1 MFPQV
6 ETSSKENNLNINSDQ
21 VCDNESGQI
30 INSKSSSSLEWD
42 GLIEQVKGLLL
53 ILCLKFLLQEM

>member
-30 INSKSSSSLEWD
+30 INSKSSLSLEWD